1 MERII
6 KEKEEVE
13 HKYQTMKDEMS
24 SNNMNNR
31 DMSKTIDH
39 QQAELTR
46 LNAELAE
53 VKKELKLKEADI
65 YQFLI
70 TNTKVQQDG
79 LEEMNKLRTEAR

>member
-1 MERII
+1 MERIL

-13 HKYQTMKDEMS
+13 HKYQKLKDEMS
-24 SNNMNNR
+24 NNSMNSR

-39 QQAELTR
+39 QLSEISR
-46 LNAELAE
+46 LNAELCE

>member
-70 TNTKVQQDG
+70 TNTKVQKDG